1 LTHLVKL
8 AQKLAGSWR
17 VVTTLGS
24 VFSLVGVL
32 LLGASQSAI
41 ALASSTSSGY
51 GAVSGAHTTQ
61 PPTGAVLAATTPTTG
76 AAIFWPAMILLV
88 GLIFVAI
95 GLYLRKTSS
104 QTSQ

>member
-1 LTHLVKL
+1 
-8 AQKLAGSWR
+8 
-17 VVTTLGS
+17 
-24 VFSLVGVL
+24 
-32 LLGASQSAI
+32 
-41 ALASSTSSGY
+41 
-51 GAVSGAHTTQ
+51 
-61 PPTGAVLAATTPTTG
+61 VLAATTPTTG